1 MPLSKYAVT
10 LAKVKGK
17 TQIITNCKIANNQ
30 KYTYF
35 SLRSELIRN
44 GGYSQPSYKSR
55 SELQGSYKL
64 KL

>member
-1 MPLSKYAVT
+1 MPLSKHAIT

-17 TQIITNCKIANNQ
+17 AQIIANCKIVNNQ

-44 GGYSQPSYKSR
+44 GRYSEPSYKSR